1 MAAQPKAL
9 TQQQNRERRE
19 ERELLENKLSLDT
32 WNEEA
37 AQALSRAKK
46 ILEQRN
52 WRQSIKGSTIFSAF
66 EVGKLAQIHID
77 WVQSAM
83 PLKLVDELINDFQ
96 TEFFPV
102 REAGKF
108 LGYVKAE
115 KFRALLGQ
123 NQYSRDIFLRSE
135 NTVKEILETGLI
147 TVDARMTLP
156 EVSRLLMA
164 RPREQLYDPFVITYH
179 DEYYGIATVK
189 AVMDGIAFYEQ
200 KDIAAAREA
209 QQSMNSPKKNNR
221 GIFVDYD
228 FFLEQHGE
236 VGGDFIYA
244 QGLQPHLTLFSIM
257 DVCGKGLK
265 AAQMAMA
272 LGAYFRSVFKYL
284 CKVGAEADYRN
295 LKLSA
300 RLKILNTMLTRSTP
314 SDMYAAGAVFLLD
327 TRNSV
332 LVYVDFGHTPV
343 YVVRNGK
350 VMPLPRAPHNE
361 ADGFPFLG
369 IDEQMIIRA
378 ATIKVV
384 SGDIIV
390 ASTDGVGETRNEMRE
405 EFGEEGLIRVLASR
419 RFEHPA
425 EIAEQLR
432 VALTA
437 FRGKYRRLD
446 DMSLLAFMVP

>member
-1 MAAQPKAL
+1 MTAPTRPESRQMRA
-9 TQQQNRERRE
+9 
-19 ERELLENKLSLDT
+19 ERETKQALEA
-32 WNEEA
+32 WNEEI
-37 AQALSRAKK
+37 AQALARAKK
-46 ILEQRN
+46 ILGQRN
-52 WRQSIKGSTIFSAF
+52 WRQSVREHTIFSAF
-66 EVGKLAQIHID
+66 EVGKLAQINID
-77 WVQSAM
+77 WIQSTT
-83 PLKLVDELINDFQ
+83 PLRLVDELIHDFR

-102 REAGKF
+102 REAGQF
-108 LGYVKAE
+108 VGYVKAE
-115 KFRALLGQ
+115 KFRAILGQ
-123 NQYSRDIFLRSE
+123 NQYSRDIFLRNE
-135 NTVKEILETGLI
+135 NTVMEILESGLV
-147 TVDARMTLP
+147 TVDARTTLP

-179 DEYYGIATVK
+179 GEYYGVATVK

-209 QQSMNSPKKNNR
+209 QQAMNSPKKNNR

-265 AAQMAMA
+265 ASQMAMA
-272 LGAYFRSVFKYL
+272 LGAYYRSVFKYL
-284 CKVGAEADYRN
+284 CKVGNEADYRN

-300 RLKILNTMLTRSTP
+300 RLKILNTMLVRSTP

-327 TRNSV
+327 TRHNV
-332 LVYVDFGHTPV
+332 LLYFDFGHTPV

-350 VMPLPRAPHNE
+350 VLPLPRAPHNE

-378 ATIKVV
+378 ASVKLT
-384 SGDIIV
+384 SGDIVV
-390 ASTDGVGETRNEMRE
+390 ATTDGVGETRNEMRE
-405 EFGEEGLIRVLASR
+405 EFGEEGLVRVLSSH
-419 RFEHPA
+419 RFEHPS
-425 EIAEQLR
+425 EISEQLQSALR
-432 VALTA
+432 V
-437 FRGKYRRLD
+437 FRGKYRQLD
-446 DMSLLAFMVP
+446 DMSMLAFMVP

>member
-1 MAAQPKAL
+1 MTKTSKRPDRETSRQKHERQVNLNIARSLQTWEDEAERAL
-9 TQQQNRERRE
+9 
-19 ERELLENKLSLDT
+19 L
-32 WNEEA
+32 
-37 AQALSRAKK
+37 RAKN
-46 ILEQRN
+46 ILDQRE
-52 WRQSIKGSTIFSAF
+52 WRQSIKANTIFSAF
-66 EVGKLAQIHID
+66 EVGKLAQINID
-77 WVQSAM
+77 WISSETS
-83 PLKLVDELINDFQ
+83 LRLVDELIHDFN

-102 REAGKF
+102 KEAGAF
-108 LGYVKAE
+108 VGYVKAE

-123 NQYSRDIFLRSE
+123 NQYSRNIFLRNE
-135 NTVKEILETGLI
+135 NTVKEILEVGLI
-147 TVDARMTLP
+147 SVDARTTLP

-164 RPREQLYDPFVITYH
+164 RAREQLYDPFIITYH
-179 DEYYGIATVK
+179 GEYYGVATVK

-209 QQSMNSPKKNNR
+209 QQAMNSPKKNNR
-221 GIFVDYD
+221 GILVDYD

-272 LGAYFRSVFKYL
+272 LGAYFRTLFKYL
-284 CKVGAEADYRN
+284 CKVGPEANFRN

-327 TRNSV
+327 VRSNV
-332 LVYVDFGHTPV
+332 LLYFDFGHTPV
-343 YVVRNGK
+343 YILRQGK
-350 VMPLPRAPHNE
+350 ALLMPRAAHNE

-369 IDEQMIIRA
+369 IDENMIIRA
-378 ATIKVV
+378 TSIRVR

-390 ASTDGVGETRNEMRE
+390 AATDGVGETRNEMRE
-405 EFGEEGLIRVLASR
+405 ELGEDGVVRILTSR
-419 RFEHPA
+419 KFSNPA
-425 EIAEQLR
+425 EVTGSMYQ
-432 VALTA
+432 ALSD

-446 DMSLLAFMVP
+446 DMSLLTFMVP